1 MQQIIWMFRVFLAG
15 ILGMLVGYE
24 RSSRSKEAGV
34 KTHCIVA
41 LASSMMMLLSKY
53 GFSDSSSFDAARIAS
68 QAVTGIGFLGAGII
82 FVKNDVIQGLTT
94 AAGIWATCG
103 IGMCIG
109 SGMYS
114 VGVFTAILIVLIQLY
129 MHKSKFFSTTH
140 ITTKLNITVEEY
152 LSVSELAND
161 LSKLKLVGTD
171 FKVIDIYDDG
181 SYSVELYIVVSEDF
195 SSKDFTEKIKRINGV
210 KKFRVLEE

>member
-53 GFSDSSSFDAARIAS
+53 GFSDSMDFDAARIAS

-114 VGVFTAILIVLIQLY
+114 LGIFTAILIVLIQLY

-140 ITTKLNITVEEY
+140 ITAKLNMTVEPS
-152 LSVSELAND
+152 LSVSNISDD

-171 FKVIDIYDDG
+171 FKITNVHDDG
-181 SYSVELYIVVSEDF
+181 SYSLELCIIASDDF
-195 SSKDFTEKIKRINGV
+195 CAKEFTENLSQISGIKCFEI
-210 KKFRVLEE
+210 FDD

>member
-1 MQQIIWMFRVFLAG
+1 MQIIWMFRVFFAG

-53 GFSDSSSFDAARIAS
+53 GFSDSLSFDAARIAS

-114 VGVFTAILIVLIQLY
+114 IGVFTAILIVMIQLY
-129 MHKSKFFSTTH
+129 MHKSRFFSTTH
-140 ITTKLNITVEEY
+140 ITTKLNLTVDSN
-152 LSVSELAND
+152 LSISKLASD

-171 FKVIDIYDDG
+171 YKITDVYDDG
-181 SYSVELYIVVSEDF
+181 SYSVELYIVTVDDF
-195 SSKDFTEKIKRINGV
+195 SAKEFSENIRKINGI
-210 KKFRVLEE
+210 KEFRVLGD